1 MPRKF
6 EDTIMAT
13 KGDYAEALVDRL
25 VHDQGLY
32 HVYPIKTEGPHPV
45 DRLLI
50 RRDSFNIIAMDVKA
64 VSARYSKPEF
74 VGKGCPDTGI
84 SIAHRDV
91 YQQIVKQH
99 KIPLYLMFVDE
110 VLGEVYGNWLSVL
123 ERPTTIQWRNK
134 TLNYPL
140 VKDNFTAVGKQI
152 VYYPLESMERDLYHL
167 TDDEKAE
174 LHRLSNYMYKQDISH
189 KHGYD
194 EWKDSKND
202 Y

>member
-50 RRDSFNIIAMDVKA
+50 SRESLRIVAMDVKA
-64 VSARYSKPEF
+64 VSARNSKPEF
-74 VGKGCPDTGI
+74 ATTGYPDTGI
-84 SIAHRDV
+84 SIAHRNV
-91 YQQIVKQH
+91 YQQIVKH
-99 KIPLYLMFVDE
+99 HNIPLYLMFVDE
-110 VLGEVYGNWLSVL
+110 MLGEVYGNWLSVL

-152 VYYPLESMERDLYHL
+152 VYYPLESMERGLYHL